1 MYGEV
6 LELINLQQSLDAFQI
21 SLEKNNKNEL
31 CIIKCAKIAL
41 KLGAIEKSRE
51 HFERLKSLKKRNEK
65 YRSLSSQLEGG
76 LLAAE
81 GKNAHACKIFSK
93 HFEENPEN

>member
-6 LELINLQQSLDAFQI
+6 LELIDLQRSLDAFQT
-21 SLEKNNKNEL
+21 SLAKNYKNEL
-31 CIIKCAKIAL
+31 CIIKCAQIAL
-41 KLGAIEKSRE
+41 KLGATEKSRE
-51 HFERLKSLKKRNEK
+51 YFEGLKSLKKRNEK
-65 YRSLSSQLEGG
+65 YRSLSSELEGE